1 VVRGDDIVDAA
12 AATLE
17 SSNGGRRGVIA
28 VEPGP
33 PSNDPA
39 EDATLRAQG
48 LGWSKEWYMEG
59 GDPMVLPPPRV
70 PPLLSGDD
78 ASVDEL
84 LAPVECGGVG
94 TSTCFSSDVGGE
106 AE

>member
-1 VVRGDDIVDAA
+1 V
-12 AATLE
+12 
-17 SSNGGRRGVIA
+17 
-28 VEPGP
+28 P
-33 PSNDPA
+33 PSSDPA
-39 EDATLRAQG
+39 DDATLRAEKG
-48 LGWSKEWYMEG
+48 LGWSREWYMEG
-59 GDPMVLPPPRV
+59 GDPMVLPPPRI
-70 PPLLSGDD
+70 PPLLSGDE